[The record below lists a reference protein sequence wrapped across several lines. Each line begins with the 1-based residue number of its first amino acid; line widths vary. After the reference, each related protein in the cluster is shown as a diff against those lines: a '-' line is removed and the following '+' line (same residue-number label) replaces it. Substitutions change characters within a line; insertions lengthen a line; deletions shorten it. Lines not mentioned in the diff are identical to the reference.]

1 MTSVA
6 PETEVGLPGA
16 VSEAE
21 AVAGRSPRQLFWA
34 RFKKDK
40 GALFG
45 LALVVLLVV
54 IALTAPLVAKYVI
67 GHGPNQLFTREMTD
81 EFGLPR
87 GPNADFWFGGD
98 SAGRDVFVRV
108 LYGARTSLMVA
119 LIATGVAV
127 AVGTVL
133 GITAGF
139 FGGVVDTVI
148 SRTIDVILSMPY
160 LLFAIG
166 IVAACGATVE
176 GCLGGLV
183 KPGRPLVIFV
193 IAIFT
198 WPYIARIVRGSTL
211 SLREK
216 EFIEASRSVGAGNM
230 RIMFTEVLPNLIA
243 PILVYSTYLIPNNI
257 LFEAALSFL
266 GLGVPQN
273 IPSWGRILADA
284 AEIFEFAWWL
294 MVFPGLFLIMTT
306 LAFNLLGDGL
316 RDALD
321 PRTER

>member
-1 MTSVA
+1 VTSVT

-34 RFKKDK
+34 RFKKDRA
-40 GALFG
+40 ALFG
-45 LALVVLLVV
+45 LGLVILLVV
-54 IALTAPLVAKYVI
+54 IALTAPLVAEYVVE
-67 GHGPNQLFTREMTD
+67 HGPNQLFTREMTD
-81 EFGLPR
+81 EFGLPK
-87 GPNADFWFGGD
+87 GPNSDFWFGGD
-98 SAGRDVFVRV
+98 NAGRDVFVRV

-119 LIATGVAV
+119 LVATGAAV
-127 AVGTVL
+127 AVGVAL
-133 GITAGF
+133 GITAGY

-176 GCLGGLV
+176 GCLGGLI

-198 WPYIARIVRGSTL
+198 WPYIARIVRGNTL

-230 RIMFTEVLPNLIA
+230 RIMFSEVLPNLVA
-243 PILVYSTYLIPNNI
+243 PILVYATYLIPNNI

-266 GLGVPQN
+266 GLGVPQH

-284 AEIFEFAWWL
+284 AEIFEVAWWL
-294 MVFPGLFLIMTT
+294 MLFPGVFLITTT